1 MLYLETIPSPT
12 QLAAFYNGYSHTHQ
26 RRVKDASRAMRRA
39 RQRKGRNPLLFEIE
53 RVRRLEGA
61 RLLEIGCSTG
71 ELLLDARDRGAQ
83 VFGVE
88 IDASARQYVSE
99 QLGLSCFKEVSGIP
113 RDLPFDIVVA
123 MNLIEH
129 LPDPRGWLAEVCRRI
144 SPGGL
149 LALWTPNGGQA
160 DELGAGWVGFRVDLD
175 HLNYFSQRTLG
186 RLVLEASLWPEAVW
200 AFKQAAIGGFTKSSV
215 ATPRGLLQRAA
226 RRLFMFQGNAEGGL
240 PPGAGGFTLCLLAG
254 KPRQ

>member
-1 MLYLETIPSPT
+1 MLYLEAIPSPT

-26 RRVKDASRAMRRA
+26 QRVKDASRALRRA
-39 RQRKGRNPLLFEIE
+39 RQRKGRNALLFEIQ

-71 ELLLDARDRGAQ
+71 ELLLDARERGAQ

-88 IDASARQYVSE
+88 IDASARQFIQE
-99 QLGLSCFKEVSGIP
+99 QLGLPCFKEVKGIP
-113 RDLPFDIVVA
+113 GDAPFDIVVA

-129 LPDPRGWLAEVCRRI
+129 LPEPRAWLAQVYQRI
-144 SPGGL
+144 APGGL
-149 LALWTPNGGQA
+149 LALWTPNGGQV

-200 AFKQAAIGGFTKSSV
+200 TFKQAAIGGFTNPAV
-215 ATPRGLLQRAA
+215 AARRGLLQRVA
-226 RRLFMFQGNAEGGL
+226 RRLFQGNVEGGL
-240 PPGAGGFTLCLLAG
+240 PPGAGGFTLCMLAG
-254 KPRQ
+254 KPRP